1 MFHRLRQKFFHKP
14 VTAHSTPLSE
24 QVSPPL
30 LASTQPESAPGDDN
44 IEPSLSDA
52 CMSGWFRQDTG
63 ELLEGF
69 PILSTDTV
77 LDVGC
82 GNGSF
87 VKFCAQFGPAV
98 IFSDIDAAK
107 VEAVGALLAETS
119 ARSLQ
124 PLVSDSNPLPLKNA
138 TASKILCMEV
148 LEHVDD
154 PHQVMRELVRVGQ
167 PGALYLLTVPDP
179 ASETVLK
186 KVAPSIFFEKP
197 NHVRVFGREEFEQL
211 IVSAGLVVERRSYH
225 GFYWSIWWMMFCACE
240 QDLSPPWHPVL
251 QHWTRTWETLL
262 TMEKGAEIKKALDEF
277 MPKSQAIIARKPL

>member
-1 MFHRLRQKFFHKP
+1 
-14 VTAHSTPLSE
+14 
-24 QVSPPL
+24 
-30 LASTQPESAPGDDN
+30 
-44 IEPSLSDA
+44 
-52 CMSGWFRQDTG
+52 MSGWFRQETH

-82 GNGSF
+82 GNGGF
-87 VKFCAQFGPAV
+87 VKFCAQCGPEV

-107 VEAVGALLAETS
+107 VAAVADLLAGTA
-119 ARSLQ
+119 ARSIR
-124 PLVSDSNPLPLKNA
+124 PIVSDTNPLPLEDA
-138 TASKILCMEV
+138 TASKIICMEV

-154 PHQVMRELVRVGQ
+154 PTQVMRELVRVGQ

-186 KVAPSIFFEKP
+186 KVAPSLFFEKP
-197 NHVRVFGREEFEQL
+197 NHVRVFGRDDFEHL
-211 IVSAGLVVERRSYH
+211 ILNAGLVVERRTSY
-225 GFYWSIWWMMFCACE
+225 GFYWSIWWVLFCACK
-240 QDLSPPWHPVL
+240 QDFSPPWHPLL

-262 TMEKGAEIKKALDEF
+262 AMENGGEIKKALDEF